1 VRVDGERCKLFARAA
16 REARTLTLPSPAL
29 RRCVGEDAGVVVAAK
44 HRKPTRDTEFRC
56 VSAAD
61 AQLTLRKACVSWHSD
76 SQDINML
83 FQFANVLVFFVLAVL
98 FVGGMLALGRLVR
111 PDNPEHVKLS
121 TYECGEPPTGN
132 AWVNFNI
139 RFYMVALIFVVFDVE
154 IAFIYPV
161 AVVYREWVMKGQG
174 LLVFMEILVFLG
186 ILFVGL
192 VYVWVKGDLEWLK
205 RVPAADRSEDS
216 MRKAA

>member
-1 VRVDGERCKLFARAA
+1 
-16 REARTLTLPSPAL
+16 
-29 RRCVGEDAGVVVAAK
+29 
-44 HRKPTRDTEFRC
+44 
-56 VSAAD
+56 
-61 AQLTLRKACVSWHSD
+61 
-76 SQDINML
+76 ML
-83 FQFANVLVFFVLAVL
+83 FQFANVLVFFALAVL

-111 PDNPEHVKLS
+111 PQNPEHIKLS

-139 RFYMVALIFVVFDVE
+139 RFYLVALVFVVFDVE

-161 AVVYREWVMKGQG
+161 AVVFRDWVLKGQG
-174 LLVFMEILVFLG
+174 LFAFAEILVFLG

-205 RVPAADRSEDS
+205 RVPAAQRSEET
-216 MRKAA
+216 MRRAA